1 MLEFIFFVFLEK
13 KLFIF
18 FFNLL
23 SEIDLPLLLDL
34 AKDTD
39 RILLFFSLAEIQP
52 NLDLKEMV
60 FFIYSSYQEPWIKLI
75 IKSTVWIVV

>member
-13 KLFIF
+13 KLFRF

-39 RILLFFSLAEIQP
+39 RSLLLFSLAEIQP

-60 FFIYSSYQEPWIKLI
+60 FFMHSSYQEPWVMLI
-75 IKSTVWIVV
+75 IKSTVWIVA

>member
-13 KLFIF
+13 KLFRF

-39 RILLFFSLAEIQP
+39 RSLLLFSLAEIQP

-60 FFIYSSYQEPWIKLI
+60 FFMHSSYQEPWVMLI
-75 IKSTVWIVV
+75 IKSTVWIVL

>member
-1 MLEFIFFVFLEK
+1 
-13 KLFIF
+13 
-18 FFNLL
+18 LL

-34 AKDTD
+34 VKDTD

-60 FFIYSSYQEPWIKLI
+60 FFTFSSYQESWIKLI
-75 IKSTVWIVV
+75 IKSTVWIVVWNQY